1 MAREKVYVNYIIIK
15 WRISVYRHFRQALVT
30 TLAPCIYTPPS
41 PHPFNSSSA
50 DWWRNLI
57 KSKIRVTFSR
67 CRYLG
72 KSHVRDILCP
82 PPQTPPI
89 HSTLLVISH
98 SQSLYFVRGRA
109 VGLMPLHFNFLRS
122 RNICVFLNLPSK
134 SRFPLNFKGLIWSDK
149 PCDKTWTK

>member
-1 MAREKVYVNYIIIK
+1 MAWEKVYVSYIKIK

-30 TLAPCIYTPPS
+30 TLAPASTLPP

-67 CRYLG
+67 CRYLD

-82 PPQTPPI
+82 PAPPRTNI

-98 SQSLYFVRGRA
+98 SQSLYFARGRA
-109 VGLMPLHFNFLRS
+109 VGLMPAHFNFLRS
-122 RNICVFLNLPSK
+122 KNICEFLNLPSK
-134 SRFPLNFKGLIWSDK
+134 SRFRLNFKGLIWSWD
-149 PCDKTWTK
+149 TLWEGLN